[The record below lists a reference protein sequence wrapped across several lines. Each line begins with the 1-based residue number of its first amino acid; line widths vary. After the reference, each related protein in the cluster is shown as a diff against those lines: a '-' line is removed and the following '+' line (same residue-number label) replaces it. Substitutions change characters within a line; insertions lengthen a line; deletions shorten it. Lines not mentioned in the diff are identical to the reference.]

1 MYKVPIHVLVLGASV
16 GCAAVDPDG
25 GMEVHI
31 TAPGDGA
38 SLSGVVTVS
47 AQVALADYPTTLR
60 FDLPDGTSAVAAGP
74 PFATTWNS
82 ATVRDGAG
90 YTIRATATDVY
101 GDSAS
106 TSIAVAVAN
115 AAAPCTGDTFDAQA
129 LPLGIPDDGVTGLRS
144 KIHIAGDGRIAELRL
159 SMSITH
165 EFPEDL
171 YVRLVA
177 PTGAELVI
185 SDPDAPVLRVN
196 DRLLTA
202 FSGQPVA
209 GEWALVL
216 EDLEP
221 GGKGKLNAWSLAVVG
236 DCRSRLD

>member
-1 MYKVPIHVLVLGASV
+1 MYKIPIHVLVLGASV
-16 GCAAVDPDG
+16 GCAPVEG
-25 GMEVHI
+25 VMEVRI

-47 AQVALADYPTTLR
+47 AQVAVADDAATLR
-60 FDLPDGTSAVAAGP
+60 FDLPDGTSAVASGP

-115 AAAPCTGDTFDAQA
+115 AAAPCIADTFDAQA

-144 KIHIAGDGRIAELRL
+144 KIHIAGDGRVAELRF

-196 DRLLTA
+196 DKLLTA

-209 GEWALVL
+209 GEWALEL

-221 GGKGKLNAWSLAVVG
+221 GGKGKLNAWSLAVAG
-236 DCRSRLD
+236 DCRPRLD